1 MKYKF
6 FYSTNWFEIE
16 IHIDIYN
23 IEFEKKKNCSEK
35 RKQHVNYI
43 WFKVWIDCFYRA

>member
-1 MKYKF
+1 M
-6 FYSTNWFEIE
+6 FYVTKCFEIE
-16 IHIDIYN
+16 KHIDTYN

-43 WFKVWIDCFYRA
+43 WFQVWIECFYRA